1 MALGAEFFAEEADE
15 LAAPG
20 GGDGAPLEEG
30 GVGLGDG
37 FGRVGRVDGGELRD
51 DFAGDGGANG
61 EIAAGVGGGGYAEVG
76 EGGFNFAI
84 DGHGFGPFWFLASR
98 RGWGGKVE

>member
-61 EIAAGVGGGGYAEVG
+61 EVAVGLSEYAEFGEDGFDFVWDRHDWLVASVEVG
-76 EGGFNFAI
+76 ACLVCG
-84 DGHGFGPFWFLASR
+84 
-98 RGWGGKVE
+98 